1 MVKVTLYK
9 KNQNVIGFKTKGH
22 ANTVEPGEL
31 DLVCAAISMLTQT
44 TIESLVKVA
53 GLKEEEIV
61 YKMEDGYL
69 SLEPDPSYENNDKI
83 QIIFSVL
90 ETGLDLLVESY
101 GKSIEVIQEVQRC

>member
-1 MVKVTLYK
+1 MVKVILFK
-9 KNQNVIGFKTKGH
+9 QNQKTIGFETKGH
-22 ANTVEPGEL
+22 ANTVKPGEL

-44 TIESLVKVA
+44 IVESLVKVA
-53 GLKEEEIV
+53 GLKEEDLK

-69 SLEPDPSYENNDKI
+69 SLEPDPSYEKNTKI
-83 QIIFSVL
+83 QVIFSVL